1 MPAEDISSELRRR
14 GVAAS
19 TIRDAL
25 GSWVITETDRIIK
38 ALAVATPSHI
48 DLLAIQADAK
58 ALFKLTSQL
67 ELAMKRGNASE
78 D

>member
-1 MPAEDISSELRRR
+1 MQPQEPISEELRRR

-19 TIRDAL
+19 TIREAL
-25 GSWVITETDRIIK
+25 GGWVIAETDRIIK
-38 ALAVATPSHI
+38 TLATTAPNHV

-67 ELAMKRGNASE
+67 ELAMRRGNSE
-78 D
+78 